1 MKREK
6 LGNPWIFVAAGLLGI
21 AIGTAILLTQTSY
34 LPVRQRL
41 GVGSTSLMVVC
52 AGIVFAG
59 IGTVFALTGFSQT
72 GPGSRIHA
80 RAPALFKTLNFL
92 AALIGL
98 CALASV
104 VTFAAFGPGPRAFAF
119 SLPVIGNIFGAETLG
134 RIFFGFIAL
143 LLWGVIGVF
152 VWMGVKS
159 ATEK

>member
-6 LGNPWIFVAAGLLGI
+6 LANPWLFAGIGLLGI
-21 AIGTAILLTQTSY
+21 IIGTAIILTQTGV

-59 IGTVFALTGFSQT
+59 LGTVFALTGFSQT

-80 RAPALFKTLNFL
+80 KVPLLFKALNFL

-104 VTFAAFGPGPRAFAF
+104 ATFAAFGPGPRAFAF
-119 SLPVIGNIFGAETLG
+119 TIPAIGNIFGAETLG
-134 RIFFGFIAL
+134 RIFFGAIAL